1 MTTITASEVNK
12 LRQMTGAGMMDC
24 KNALVETQGDFE
36 AAVDYLRK
44 KGAKIAA
51 KRADREA
58 TEGCVIAMVNES
70 RSAGVIVLL
79 ACETDFVAKNEAF
92 VELAKS
98 ITSLA
103 MDNKPADLDALKAL
117 SLNGVAVAD
126 RLMDEVAKIG
136 EKIDVTKYELV
147 EGSNVVS
154 YIHGSNRMGVL
165 VEMNNAATDA
175 NMVAGKDVAMQIA
188 AMNPVAV
195 NRDSVDANTI
205 ERELEIGREQARAEG
220 KPEAMI
226 DRIASGKLEKFFK
239 ESTLIAQD
247 FVKDGS
253 MTVEKYLSSVEPGLT
268 VTRFKR
274 VQLGSEYLIPRKRDF
289 FC

>member
-12 LRQMTGAGMMDC
+12 LRQMTGAGMLDC

-274 VQLGSEYLIPRKRDF
+274 VQLG
-289 FC
+289 

>member
-103 MDNKPADLDALKAL
+103 MENKPADLDALKAL

-226 DRIASGKLEKFFK
+226 DRIATGKLEKFFK

-253 MTVEKYLSSVEPGLT
+253 LTVEKYLSSVEPGLT

-274 VQLGSEYLIPRKRDF
+274 VQLG
-289 FC
+289 

>member
-24 KNALVETQGDFE
+24 KNALVETNGDFE
-36 AAVDYLRK
+36 AAVDFLRK

-58 TEGCVIAMVNES
+58 TEGCVIAMTNDA
-70 RSAGVIVLL
+70 RTTGVIVLVS
-79 ACETDFVAKNEAF
+79 CETDFVAKNENF
-92 VELAKS
+92 VAMAKN
-98 ITSLA
+98 IATVALE
-103 MDNKPADLDALKAL
+103 NQPADVDALKAL
-117 SLNGVAVAD
+117 TIDGVSIAD
-126 RLMDEVAKIG
+126 RLMEEVAKIG

-147 EGSNVVS
+147 QGANVVS
-154 YIHGSNRMGVL
+154 YIHGANRMGVL
-165 VEMNNAATDA
+165 VEMNNAANDA
-175 NMVAGKDVAMQIA
+175 NHTAGKDVAMQIA

-195 NRDSVDANTI
+195 NRDSVDAKTI

-226 DRIASGKLEKFFK
+226 DRIADGKLQKFFK
-239 ESTLIAQD
+239 ESTLLAQD

-253 MTVEKYLSSVEPGLT
+253 MTIEKYLSGVEPGLT
-268 VTRFKR
+268 VSSFKR
-274 VQLGSEYLIPRKRDF
+274 VQLG
-289 FC
+289 

>member
-58 TEGCVIAMVNES
+58 TEGCVIAMVNDA
-70 RSAGVIVLL
+70 RNTGVIVLL

-98 ITSLA
+98 IATLA
-103 MDNKPADLDALKAL
+103 LDNKPADLDALKAL
-117 SLNGVAVAD
+117 SLNGVSVAD
-126 RLMDEVAKIG
+126 RLLDEVAKIG

-147 EGSNVVS
+147 EGANVVS

-226 DRIASGKLEKFFK
+226 DRIATGKLEKFFK

-274 VQLGSEYLIPRKRDF
+274 VQLG
-289 FC
+289 

>member
-24 KNALVETQGDFE
+24 KNALVETNGDFE
-36 AAVDYLRK
+36 AAVDFLRK

-58 TEGCVIAMVNES
+58 TEGCVIAMTNDA
-70 RSAGVIVLL
+70 RTTGVIALVS
-79 ACETDFVAKNEAF
+79 CETDFVAKNENF
-92 VELAKS
+92 VAMAKN
-98 ITSLA
+98 IATVALE
-103 MDNKPADLDALKAL
+103 NQPADVDALKAL
-117 SLNGVAVAD
+117 TIDGVSIAD
-126 RLMDEVAKIG
+126 RLMEEVAKIG

-147 EGSNVVS
+147 QGANVVS
-154 YIHGSNRMGVL
+154 YIHGANRMGVL
-165 VEMNNAATDA
+165 VEMNNAANDA
-175 NMVAGKDVAMQIA
+175 NHTAGKDVAMQIA

-195 NRDSVDANTI
+195 NRDSVDAKTI

-226 DRIASGKLEKFFK
+226 DRIADGKLQKFFK
-239 ESTLIAQD
+239 ESTLLAQD

-253 MTVEKYLSSVEPGLT
+253 MTIEKYLSGVEPGLT
-268 VTRFKR
+268 VSSFKR
-274 VQLGSEYLIPRKRDF
+274 VQLG
-289 FC
+289 

>member
-70 RSAGVIVLL
+70 RSSGVIVLL

-126 RLMDEVAKIG
+126 RLLDEVAKIG

-147 EGSNVVS
+147 EGLNVVS

-226 DRIASGKLEKFFK
+226 DRIATGKLEKFFK

-253 MTVEKYLSSVEPGLT
+253 LTVEKYLSSVEPGLT

-274 VQLGSEYLIPRKRDF
+274 VQLG
-289 FC
+289 

>member
-24 KNALVETQGDFE
+24 KNALVETNGDFE
-36 AAVDYLRK
+36 AAVDFLRK

-58 TEGCVIAMVNES
+58 TEGCVIAMTNDA
-70 RSAGVIVLL
+70 RTTGVIVLVS
-79 ACETDFVAKNEAF
+79 CETDFVAKNENF
-92 VELAKS
+92 VAMAKN
-98 ITSLA
+98 IATVALE
-103 MDNKPADLDALKAL
+103 NQPADALKAL
-117 SLNGVAVAD
+117 TIDGVSIAD
-126 RLMDEVAKIG
+126 RLMEEVAKIG

-147 EGSNVVS
+147 QGANVVS
-154 YIHGSNRMGVL
+154 YIHGANRMGVL
-165 VEMNNAATDA
+165 VEMNNAANDA
-175 NMVAGKDVAMQIA
+175 NHTAGKDVAMQIA

-195 NRDSVDANTI
+195 NRDSVDAKTI

-226 DRIASGKLEKFFK
+226 DRIADGKLQKFFK
-239 ESTLIAQD
+239 ESTLLAQD

-253 MTVEKYLSSVEPGLT
+253 MTIEKYLSGVEPGLT
-268 VTRFKR
+268 VSSFKR
-274 VQLGSEYLIPRKRDF
+274 VQLG
-289 FC
+289 

>member
-24 KNALVETQGDFE
+24 KNALVETNGDFE
-36 AAVDYLRK
+36 AAVDFLRK

-58 TEGCVIAMVNES
+58 TEGCVIAMTNDA
-70 RSAGVIVLL
+70 RTTGVIVLVS
-79 ACETDFVAKNEAF
+79 CETDFVAKNENF
-92 VELAKS
+92 VSMAKN
-98 ITSLA
+98 IATVALE
-103 MDNKPADLDALKAL
+103 NQPADVDALKAL
-117 SLNGVAVAD
+117 TIDGVSIAD
-126 RLMDEVAKIG
+126 RLMEEVAKIG

-147 EGSNVVS
+147 QGANVVS
-154 YIHGSNRMGVL
+154 YIHGANRMGVL
-165 VEMNNAATDA
+165 VEMNNAANDA
-175 NMVAGKDVAMQIA
+175 NHTAGKDVAMQIA

-195 NRDSVDANTI
+195 NRDSVDAKTI

-226 DRIASGKLEKFFK
+226 DRIADGKLQKFFK
-239 ESTLIAQD
+239 ESTLLAQD

-253 MTVEKYLSSVEPGLT
+253 MTIEKYLSGVEPGLT
-268 VTRFKR
+268 VSSFKL
-274 VQLGSEYLIPRKRDF
+274 VQLG
-289 FC
+289 

>member
-24 KNALVETQGDFE
+24 KNALVETSGDFE
-36 AAVDYLRK
+36 AAVDFLRK

-58 TEGCVIAMVNES
+58 TEGCVIAMTNDA
-70 RSAGVIVLL
+70 RTTGVIVLVS
-79 ACETDFVAKNEAF
+79 CETDFVAKNENF
-92 VELAKS
+92 VAMAKN
-98 ITSLA
+98 IATVALE
-103 MDNKPADLDALKAL
+103 NQPADVDALKAL
-117 SLNGVAVAD
+117 TIDGVSIAD
-126 RLMDEVAKIG
+126 RLMEEVAKIG

-147 EGSNVVS
+147 QGANVVS
-154 YIHGSNRMGVL
+154 YIHGANRMGVL
-165 VEMNNAATDA
+165 VEMNNAANDA
-175 NMVAGKDVAMQIA
+175 NHTAGKDVAMQIA

-195 NRDSVDANTI
+195 NRDSVDAKTI

-226 DRIASGKLEKFFK
+226 DRIADGKLQKFFK
-239 ESTLIAQD
+239 ESTLLAQD

-253 MTVEKYLSSVEPGLT
+253 MTIEKYLSGVEPGLT
-268 VTRFKR
+268 VSSFKR
-274 VQLGSEYLIPRKRDF
+274 VQLG
-289 FC
+289 

>member
-70 RSAGVIVLL
+70 RSSGVIVLL

-126 RLMDEVAKIG
+126 RLLDEVAKIG

-253 MTVEKYLSSVEPGLT
+253 LTVEKYLSSVEPGLT

-274 VQLGSEYLIPRKRDF
+274 VQLG
-289 FC
+289 

>member
-24 KNALVETQGDFE
+24 KNALVETNGDFE
-36 AAVDYLRK
+36 AAVDFLRK

-58 TEGCVIAMVNES
+58 TEGCVIAMTNDA

-79 ACETDFVAKNEAF
+79 SCETDFVAKNENF
-92 VELAKS
+92 VALAKN
-98 ITSLA
+98 IATVALE
-103 MDNKPADLDALKAL
+103 NQPADVDALKAL
-117 SLNGVAVAD
+117 SIGGVSIAD
-126 RLMDEVAKIG
+126 RLLEEVAKIG
-136 EKIDVTKYELV
+136 EKIDVSKYELV
-147 EGSNVVS
+147 QGANVVS
-154 YIHGSNRMGVL
+154 YIHGANRMGVL
-165 VEMNNAATDA
+165 VEMNNAANDA
-175 NMVAGKDVAMQIA
+175 NHTAGKDVAMQIA

-195 NRDSVDANTI
+195 NRDSVDAKTI

-226 DRIASGKLEKFFK
+226 DRIADGKLQKFFK
-239 ESTLIAQD
+239 ESTLLAQD

-253 MTVEKYLSSVEPGLT
+253 ITIEKYLSGVEHGLT
-268 VTRFKR
+268 VSSFKR
-274 VQLGSEYLIPRKRDF
+274 VQLG
-289 FC
+289 

>member
-24 KNALVETQGDFE
+24 KNALVETNGDFE
-36 AAVDYLRK
+36 AAVDFLRK

-58 TEGCVIAMVNES
+58 TEGCVIAMTNDA
-70 RSAGVIVLL
+70 RTTGVIVLVS
-79 ACETDFVAKNEAF
+79 CETDFVAKNENF
-92 VELAKS
+92 VAMAKN
-98 ITSLA
+98 IATVALE
-103 MDNKPADLDALKAL
+103 NQPANVDALKAL
-117 SLNGVAVAD
+117 TIDGVSIAD
-126 RLMDEVAKIG
+126 RLMEEVAKIG

-147 EGSNVVS
+147 QGANVVS
-154 YIHGSNRMGVL
+154 YIHGANRMGVL
-165 VEMNNAATDA
+165 VEMNNAANDA
-175 NMVAGKDVAMQIA
+175 NHTAGKDVAMQIA

-195 NRDSVDANTI
+195 NRDSVDAKTI

-226 DRIASGKLEKFFK
+226 DRIADGKLQKFFK
-239 ESTLIAQD
+239 ESTLLAQD

-253 MTVEKYLSSVEPGLT
+253 MTIEKYLSGVEPGLT
-268 VTRFKR
+268 VSSFKR
-274 VQLGSEYLIPRKRDF
+274 VQLG
-289 FC
+289 